1 MKQLM
6 SVVLILMVA
15 AFGALAETPAT
26 WSVGAEGWYG
36 SGRFAPHLMSANH
49 FGTLDMKSGADV
61 SAAGYIPFDMSRRL
75 SFGGGIEVYGGWQ
88 ESAAYQRYSDGAM
101 TGIDRHPSRLWLQQA
116 YAEMK
121 YRSIGVEF
129 GMRNRGSAL
138 IDDALSSGDLVH
150 SPNARPIPQLRV
162 GLNRFVDIPL
172 TNRWLQIRAEVAY
185 GRFADDGWWSDHFNY
200 YTGHIASGEWYTYRR
215 VHFRTNPAKR
225 LSVTFGMQSAA
236 EFAGTTE
243 IYSYGQL
250 ERTDRRGL
258 KLKDFFKIQ
267 WPTGGETFVFGNT
280 LGAWDIKATVNVG
293 NGSRIDAYV
302 QMPWEDGSGM
312 AKRNGFDG
320 LYGIAWHSAGSI
332 VSGAAIEWLDLTNQS
347 GPIHWAPNDYPG
359 TTIVGEATGADNYY
373 NNGTY
378 NAYASYGRTIGSSM
392 VMGPIYN
399 LNGVI
404 NIAAN
409 RVRGFH
415 AAVMGDVATVR
426 WRVAFEW
433 RKAYG
438 NGFIA
443 IVPAL
448 HAVSMLAEAAWSPR
462 ELKALELTVGGAFDR
477 GTMPGNSAAFVVG
490 TRYSGNL
497 SL

>member
-1 MKQLM
+1 ML
-6 SVVLILMVA
+6 SLFRIS
-15 AFGALAETPAT
+15 AETPAI

-36 SGRFAPHLMSANH
+36 SGMFAPHLMSTNC
-49 FGTLDMKSGADV
+49 FGTRDMKSGGAV
-61 SAAGYIPFDMSRRL
+61 SAAGILPVNMSRKL
-75 SFGGGIEVYGGWQ
+75 SFGGGVEVYGAWQ
-88 ESAAYQRYSDGAM
+88 ESVAYQRYDDGTM
-101 TGIDRHPSRLWLQQA
+101 TEINRHPARVWLQQA

-121 YRSIGVEF
+121 YRAISVEF
-129 GMRNRGSAL
+129 GLRNHGSTL
-138 IDDALSSGDLVH
+138 LDDRLSSGDLVH
-150 SPNARPIPQLRV
+150 SSNARPIPQLRF
-162 GLNRFVDIPL
+162 GLNHFVDIPL
-172 TNRWLQIRAEVAY
+172 TKRWLQICAEMVY
-185 GRFADDGWWSDHFNY
+185 GRFTDDNWWRDHFNY

-215 VHFRTNPAKR
+215 VHFRTNPDKR
-225 LSVTFGMQSAA
+225 VAVTFGVQSAA
-236 EFAGTTE
+236 EFGGTTE
-243 IYSYGQL
+243 IYDYGKL
-250 ERTDRRGL
+250 ERIDRRGL

-280 LGAWDIKATVNVG
+280 LGAWDVKASIRVG
-293 NGSRIDAYV
+293 SGARIDAYV

-320 LYGIAWHSAGSI
+320 LYGIAWNSDASVI
-332 VSGAAIEWLDLTNQS
+332 CGAAIEWLDLTNQS
-347 GPIHWAPNDYPG
+347 GPMHWAPNDYPG

-392 VMGPIYN
+392 VMGPLYN

-409 RVRGFH
+409 RVRGLH
-415 AAVMGDVATVR
+415 AAVIGKVQSLK

-443 IVPAL
+443 IVPAI
-448 HAVSMLAEAAWSPR
+448 HSVSALAEASWSPR
-462 ELKALELTVGGAFDR
+462 GLQSLELTAAGAFDR
-477 GTMPGNSAAFVVG
+477 GTMPGNSAAIILG
-490 TRYSGNL
+490 TRYSGDF